1 MIALSPLLEALWTD
15 LQSPAVFWQVAVIAA
30 CLLLARWLERV
41 TQERWRRDRAA
52 ALAAQAALT
61 GEEAPPG
68 DDAASAAAGANPE
81 TGLPEAPGSPG
92 TGPAGAT
99 AATAAPAA
107 SLPDTTAA
115 PAANLPGATAGG
127 DAPRHPSA
135 RLAASAARSAVGRV
149 LFPAYAAALMAA
161 ARPLLAVWQ
170 HTNLLHIAMV
180 LAAGLALA
188 RGIGHM
194 VARMAGSS
202 TAAFFLRLLAG
213 LVWVTVALYVTGYAD
228 DVVALADSMQIPVG
242 KQRVSVWTIVSAS
255 FWVLVTLL
263 GALWLGSLIEA
274 RLLAVDAGD
283 VSVRVVLARVMRA
296 LLLLLAL
303 MIGLSLVGLDL
314 TALSVFSGALGVG
327 IGLGLQRIASSYV
340 SGFVVLLERRVRM
353 GDFVTVD
360 KYYGRVSEIRTRFTV
375 IRSLEGWESIIP
387 NEMLMANPVQ
397 NFSKQASARLRS
409 SVTVG
414 YRTDLEQLFPRL
426 EALARAH
433 PRVVADPPPQ
443 AMLAGF
449 GADGL
454 NIDLAYSV
462 SNGEIGRP
470 VVQSE
475 INLAILGALRADG
488 VEIPYPQREIR
499 FLNGPGAGYTARDD

>member
-1 MIALSPLLEALWTD
+1 MISLSPLLKDLWTD
-15 LQSPAVFWQVAVIAA
+15 LQSPTVLWQVAVIVA
-30 CLLLARWLERV
+30 CVFAARWLERV
-41 TQERWRRDRAA
+41 TLERWRRDRAA
-52 ALAAQAALT
+52 ALAAQMALT
-61 GEEAPPG
+61 GEAQGPGEEA
-68 DDAASAAAGANPE
+68 DATEVATSGALASS
-81 TGLPEAPGSPG
+81 AP
-92 TGPAGAT
+92 
-99 AATAAPAA
+99 AAPAA
-107 SLPDTTAA
+107 PAPSAA
-115 PAANLPGATAGG
+115 PAATAPSPAAAASTPSAAGPVATGAQDRPA
-127 DAPRHPSA
+127 A

-170 HTNLLHIAMV
+170 HTNLLHLAMV
-180 LAAGLALA
+180 LAGGLALA
-188 RGIGHM
+188 RGISHM
-194 VARMAGSS
+194 VARLAGSS

-242 KQRVSVWTIVSAS
+242 KQRVSVWTILSAS
-255 FWVLVTLL
+255 FWVVATLL

-283 VSVRVVLARVMRA
+283 LSVRVVLARVMRA

-397 NFSKQASARLRS
+397 NFSKQVSARLRS
-409 SVTVG
+409 SVTVAYG
-414 YRTDLEQLFPRL
+414 TDLDRLFPRL

-443 AMLAGF
+443 AMLTAF

-454 NIDLAYSV
+454 SLDLAYSI
-462 SNGEIGRP
+462 SDGEIGRP

-475 INLAILGALRADG
+475 INLAILAALRADG

-499 FLNGPGAGYTARDD
+499 FLNAPAAGYTAREN

>member
-1 MIALSPLLEALWTD
+1 MISFSPLLKSLWTD
-15 LQSPAVFWQVAVIAA
+15 LQSPAALWQVAVIVV
-30 CLLLARWLERV
+30 CLLVARWLERV
-41 TQERWRRDRAA
+41 ILERWRRDRAA

-61 GEEAPPG
+61 GETAPAADGADTAPLPPEDADASRTGGPG
-68 DDAASAAAGANPE
+68 PTMPAAAAAAQDHPAASAAAQDH
-81 TGLPEAPGSPG
+81 
-92 TGPAGAT
+92 
-99 AATAAPAA
+99 PAA
-107 SLPDTTAA
+107 
-115 PAANLPGATAGG
+115 
-127 DAPRHPSA
+127 R
-135 RLAASAARSAVGRV
+135 RAASAARSAVGRV
-149 LFPAYAAALMAA
+149 LFPACAAALMAA
-161 ARPLLAVWQ
+161 AQPLLAIWQ
-170 HTNLLHIAMV
+170 HTSLLHLVAV
-180 LAAGLALA
+180 LAGGLALA

-213 LVWVTVALYVTGYAD
+213 MVWLTVALHVTGYAD

-242 KQRVSVWTIVSAS
+242 KQRVSVWTILSAG
-255 FWVLVTLL
+255 FWVLATLL
-263 GALWLGSLIEA
+263 GALWLGSLVEA

-283 VSVRVVLARVMRA
+283 LSVRVVLARVMRA

-360 KYYGRVSEIRTRFTV
+360 KYHGRVSEIRTRFTV

-397 NFSKQASARLRS
+397 NFSKQTSARLRS
-409 SVTVG
+409 SVTVAYG
-414 YRTDLEQLFPRL
+414 TDLDRLFPRL

-443 AMLAGF
+443 AMLSGF

-454 NIDLAYSV
+454 ALDLAYSITD
-462 SNGEIGRP
+462 GEIGRP

-475 INLAILGALRADG
+475 INRAILAALRADG
-488 VEIPYPQREIR
+488 IEIPYPQREIR
-499 FLNGPGAGYTARDD
+499 FLNPPAAGYTAREN